1 MGQAAPGG
9 APFLLSPLLVITY
22 PQQGAGELMVV
33 AARATINACRVVVH
47 HLGLG
52 AGVLDGQE
60 DGTARLGVYRPVIVV
75 LVVLHL
81 SLEMVVPIYG
91 DFDHFS
97 LKLIAVYLIYS
108 LSPFP
113 KNAKGRATPTE
124 KPWTQRAP

>member
-1 MGQAAPGG
+1 M
-9 APFLLSPLLVITY
+9 T
-22 PQQGAGELMVV
+22 
-33 AARATINACRVVVH
+33 
-47 HLGLG
+47 GLF
-52 AGVLDGQE
+52 A
-60 DGTARLGVYRPVIVV
+60 VV

-81 SLEMVVPIYG
+81 SLEMVVPAHR
-91 DFDHFS
+91 DFDHFP